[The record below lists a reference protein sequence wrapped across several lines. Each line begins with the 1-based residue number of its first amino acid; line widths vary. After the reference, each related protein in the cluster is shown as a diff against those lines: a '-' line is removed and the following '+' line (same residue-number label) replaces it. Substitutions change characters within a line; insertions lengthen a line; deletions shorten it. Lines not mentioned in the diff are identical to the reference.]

1 MICDNIVNDKRQ
13 NNRQNSYTFPI
24 SRRTTQQNLITEGYF
39 HLGGI
44 ISQNERASVELFFYN
59 HFPQINNIATN
70 KMKHCPQLFLLGP

>member
-1 MICDNIVNDKRQ
+1 MICDNIINDKRQ

-44 ISQNERASVELFFYN
+44 TSQNERGSVELFLITTFLRSTIL
-59 HFPQINNIATN
+59 PQT
-70 KMKHCPQLFLLGP
+70 K